1 MAQPGTFGRRPAPA
15 SAERP
20 LARPSPT
27 QTAPAQSS
35 SFRPPASAQSEG
47 IFARAQAEAA
57 AAARLALLPPHTGDG
72 DVDTELAEWK
82 ATRKGAFKL
91 PWRQLSLIASL
102 CFGIASFVLPD
113 GVNDMVNWLLYGL
126 MAMSFYV
133 GITGK
138 KAKKTKA

>member
-15 SAERP
+15 SAARP
-20 LARPSPT
+20 AASPPAQAAPARPST
-27 QTAPAQSS
+27 ST
-35 SFRPPASAQSEG
+35 QSEG

-57 AAARLALLPPHTGDG
+57 AAARLALLPPSTGDKG
-72 DVDTELAEWK
+72 VDEELAEWQ
-82 ATRKGAFKL
+82 ATRKSAFKL
-91 PWRQLSLIASL
+91 PWRQLSLMASL

-113 GVNDMVNWLLYGL
+113 GVNDMVNWVLYGL

-138 KAKKTKA
+138 KAKKAKA